1 MKLREYSTAQ
11 LFEFAKKYLTH
22 NYAPNPDFIL
32 TKGERCWIY
41 DTEGKKYLDMLSCY
55 SALNVGHRH
64 PSIMAHLCAQI
75 DTLTTNANCFYEEQN
90 IAFRKE
96 LVEFCARTGIM
107 PPDAMAIIMNSGA
120 EAVDTAM
127 KIARKW
133 GYVKVGILPG
143 KAELISF
150 ENNFHGRTLGAISLS
165 TTPEYREPFEPLLP
179 GIITVP
185 FGDTKALMR
194 SITENTAA
202 IFIEPIQGEGG
213 IIVPPPGYLSDVKAI
228 AHDAGILF
236 VADEIQTGFGRTG
249 KMFACMHE
257 RVRPDM
263 LILGK
268 ALGGGIAVS
277 AVVGPKEVMRVF
289 SPGDHGSTFGGN
301 PMACRAG
308 RAALAV
314 IEQEELDARA
324 ETLGAYFQAELLRIS
339 HASEYI
345 KEVRGMGLLIG
356 VEVRKNAPSADE
368 FCRRLARE
376 GVLCKGTRERV
387 IRFAPP
393 LIITQE
399 ELDWGIRRI
408 QKVFGT

>member
-1 MKLREYSTAQ
+1 MKLKKYETAE

-22 NYAPNPDFIL
+22 NYAPNPDLIL
-32 TKGERCWIY
+32 AEGEGCWMY
-41 DTEGKKYLDMLSCY
+41 DTDGRKYLDMLSCY

-64 PSIMAHLCAQI
+64 PDIIAHLHAQL

-107 PPDAMAIIMNSGA
+107 PPDAMAIVMNSGA

-127 KIARKW
+127 KITRKW
-133 GYVKVGILPG
+133 GYIIKGILPG
-143 KAELISF
+143 KVELISF

-179 GIITVP
+179 RIIKIP
-185 FGDTKALMR
+185 FGDTKALMQ

-202 IFIEPIQGEGG
+202 VFMEPIQGEGG
-213 IIVPPPGYLSDVKAI
+213 IIVPPRGYLSDVKSI
-228 AHDAGILF
+228 THDAGILL

-257 RVRPDM
+257 RVRPDL

-277 AVVGPKEVMRVF
+277 AVVGPKEVMGVF

-301 PMACRAG
+301 PFACRAG

-314 IEQEELDARA
+314 IEQEKLDTRTEELG
-324 ETLGAYFQAELLRIS
+324 TYFQEELLRIS
-339 HASEYI
+339 HTSDYI
-345 KEVRGMGLLIG
+345 KEVRGRGLLIG
-356 VEVRKNAPSADE
+356 IEVKKDAPSADE

-393 LIITQE
+393 LIITRE
-399 ELDWGIRRI
+399 KLDWGIARI
-408 QKVFGT
+408 QKVFFA

>member
-1 MKLREYSTAQ
+1 MKLREYSTAE
-11 LFEFAKKYLTH
+11 LFEFAQKYLTR

-32 TKGERCWIY
+32 AKGRGCWMY
-41 DTEGKKYLDMLSCY
+41 DTEGKRYLDMLSCY

-64 PSIMAHLCAQI
+64 SKIMAQLHAQL

-133 GYVKVGILPG
+133 GYVQKGIPPG
-143 KAELISF
+143 RAELISF

-165 TTPEYREPFEPLLP
+165 TTPEYREPFEPLLL

-194 SITENTAA
+194 SITKNTAA

-213 IIVPPPGYLSDVKAI
+213 IIVPPPGYLSDVKSI
-228 AHDAGILF
+228 AHEAGILL

-257 RVRPDM
+257 RVRPDL

-277 AVVGPKEVMRVF
+277 AVVGPKEIMGVF

-314 IEQEELDARA
+314 IEQEKLDAQA
-324 ETLGAYFQAELLRIS
+324 ETLGAYFQKKLVQIA
-339 HASEYI
+339 HASNSI
-345 KEVRGMGLLIG
+345 KEVRGRGLLIG
-356 VEVRKNAPSADE
+356 VEVKKNAPNADE

-393 LIITQE
+393 LIITKE
-399 ELDWGIRRI
+399 EIDWGIRRI
-408 QKVFGT
+408 QKVFST